1 LEEFAKGTPRYGSSD
16 FAAKNKGEKAS
27 SGVKFID
34 TRFDLAYSHTYNS
47 LEFLRMSSVRVSV
60 LRPRRLRPESRLH
73 GAPQTGKPGSESSLP
88 HRNAGDNTQEP
99 KEFHISMKRSLSLV
113 CMLASGLC
121 VSALAQS
128 GSAAT
133 TDSAPNAPSS
143 TTTAVAPTGATK
155 IAVIMFQPAVM
166 QTNEGQRNFAD
177 LQKKYDPKRTQLKA
191 MSDEI
196 DSLKKGL
203 QASGANLSDAER
215 QNRTKS
221 LDEKEKAYQ
230 RLGEDTQNDFQ
241 QDLQQTYTQ
250 LAEKVFV
257 VLQAYA
263 QQNAYS
269 LVIDGS
275 TQQSPVLWA
284 NQGTDISAAV
294 IQAYNQKSGVPAPP
308 TPAAGTPSAPTPRT
322 TAPHPA
328 APAPKQ

>member
-1 LEEFAKGTPRYGSSD
+1 MQAK
-16 FAAKNKGEKAS
+16 
-27 SGVKFID
+27 
-34 TRFDLAYSHTYNS
+34 FDLALADTYNS
-47 LEFLRMSSVRVSV
+47 LEFLRMSSVRVSA
-60 LRPRRLRPESRLH
+60 LRLRLFRPESRLH
-73 GAPQTGKPGSESSLP
+73 EAHQTGKPGSESSLP
-88 HRNAGDNTQEP
+88 HRNAGDHTQEP
-99 KEFHISMKRSLSLV
+99 KEFLISMKRSLTLV
-113 CMLASGLC
+113 CMLASGLG
-121 VSALAQS
+121 VSALAQT

-133 TDSAPNAPSS
+133 TDPAPSS
-143 TTTAVAPTGATK
+143 ATTAVAPAGPTK

-196 DSLKKGL
+196 DSLKKGI
-203 QASGANLSDAER
+203 QTAGANLSETER
-215 QNRTKS
+215 ANRLKTI
-221 LDEKEKAYQ
+221 DEKEKAFQ

-250 LAEKVFV
+250 LAEKVFT

-263 QQNAYS
+263 QQNGYS

-294 IQAYNQKSGVPAPP
+294 IQAYNVKSGVPAP
-308 TPAAGTPSAPTPRT
+308 AASSAGTPSAPTPHPTTPRPATT
-322 TAPHPA
+322 TAPR
-328 APAPKQ
+328 Q